1 MMTQHTSLIWNL
13 PNLPRS
19 LPLSLPFSSPSHG
32 FAFQF
37 DVLKV
42 LGELHAD
49 AGHHVF
55 RDELPLAGVVVQLVQ
70 DLLEWRVI
78 AESAAEDLEKQSQ
91 LTDI

>member
-1 MMTQHTSLIWNL
+1 MALEDSSPPTASASHVCNEPVSGDVLDLSLKPL
-13 PNLPRS
+13 
-19 LPLSLPFSSPSHG
+19 LPLLRRK
-32 FAFQF
+32 F

-70 DLLEWRVI
+70 DLLE
-78 AESAAEDLEKQSQ
+78 
-91 LTDI
+91 